1 MTDENNK
8 PVEGAEA
15 APETAPEVVEPEAVV
30 AEAETVVV
38 EAEPVPAPAPEGWD
52 QAFGADAPKP
62 SGAGAAWQPKDEGAT
77 GAYGAAPTQPT
88 EPYSTGAAGS
98 AGGNVPPQ
106 QPYGGN
112 WQAAPA
118 PEPIPTTAYAKSC
131 LSAGWADCKQPG
143 FWKKTA
149 FLGLVECVP
158 ILNFV
163 NAGYMLEWSKEVPF
177 GGRTPLPKKVVTG
190 RNFEIGFYA
199 FVIALVFS
207 LVSGLVGGILGW
219 IPLVGWIAAVVVGF
233 LVAMFTNILQLRMAM
248 RSQLGE
254 GFKIGDAW
262 TAIKRDWSGL
272 LWACIAP
279 SLIAAGVIL
288 VASFVYMI
296 VAFIA
301 LIPIAATA
309 AVPDPTYMVGA
320 ILGGGFGFLL
330 VTAVFCYLCAWA
342 SAAAQ
347 LVVIRSCAHWV
358 ARYAGEWTYLA

>member
-8 PVEGAEA
+8 PVEGEA
-15 APETAPEVVEPEAVV
+15 
-30 AEAETVVV
+30 
-38 EAEPVPAPAPEGWD
+38 PAAPEGWD
-52 QAFGADAPKP
+52 QAFGTDAPKP
-62 SGAGAAWQPKDEGAT
+62 SGSAGTWQPKDEGAT

-163 NAGYMLEWSKEVPF
+163 NSGYMLEWSKEVPF

-219 IPLVGWIAAVVVGF
+219 IPLVGWIAAVVIGF
-233 LVAMFTNILQLRMAM
+233 LVPCSPI
-248 RSQLGE
+248 SCSC
-254 GFKIGDAW
+254 AW
-262 TAIKRDWSGL
+262 P
-272 LWACIAP
+272 CAP
-279 SLIAAGVIL
+279 SWGR
-288 VASFVYMI
+288 ASRLPMLGPLSS
-296 VAFIA
+296 ATGRGCCGPASPRA
-301 LIPIAATA
+301 LSRR
-309 AVPDPTYMVGA
+309 V
-320 ILGGGFGFLL
+320 
-330 VTAVFCYLCAWA
+330 C
-342 SAAAQ
+342 
-347 LVVIRSCAHWV
+347 
-358 ARYAGEWTYLA
+358 

>member
-163 NAGYMLEWSKEVPF
+163 NAGYMLE
-177 GGRTPLPKKVVTG
+177 
-190 RNFEIGFYA
+190 
-199 FVIALVFS
+199 
-207 LVSGLVGGILGW
+207 
-219 IPLVGWIAAVVVGF
+219 
-233 LVAMFTNILQLRMAM
+233 
-248 RSQLGE
+248 
-254 GFKIGDAW
+254 
-262 TAIKRDWSGL
+262 
-272 LWACIAP
+272 
-279 SLIAAGVIL
+279 
-288 VASFVYMI
+288 
-296 VAFIA
+296 
-301 LIPIAATA
+301 
-309 AVPDPTYMVGA
+309 
-320 ILGGGFGFLL
+320 
-330 VTAVFCYLCAWA
+330 
-342 SAAAQ
+342 
-347 LVVIRSCAHWV
+347 
-358 ARYAGEWTYLA
+358 